1 MRGRRGRSYVPGH
14 EDAERE
20 GRGMS
25 EPTHDGGGE
34 RTRGREGTRAAE
46 EGRGAA
52 EPLGGPGA
60 LRGGGRQDAGPP
72 GAPGAGSGAGAP
84 GAGEAAAVRA
94 ATGTLLYG
102 FALSR
107 VTGAF
112 VRLGIPDA
120 LAGTALPADRLAHA
134 TGTHE
139 PSLRRLLR
147 AASALGLLTVRP
159 GGHYELTLL
168 GELFRDDPRLR
179 RLAELYGEPAVW
191 RAYGALEDAVRDG
204 GSAFRHAHGT
214 GLFTALETDGPLA
227 ARFTGAMG
235 TVTAAQTEQVV
246 SGFDFGGIG
255 HLVDV
260 GGGDGTLLAALLRAY
275 PRLRGT
281 LLERPAALAAA
292 PPVLRAAGVADR
304 CALLEGDFFAAVPV
318 GGGGPADACLLKN
331 ILHNFGDDDCVR
343 VLRACRAALRPG
355 GRVLVPALVL
365 PEAGG
370 GAGTQPDAETAV
382 ALSDVEMMVLT
393 AGRERTLAEY
403 RALFARA
410 GLALPP
416 GAPPALP
423 GLPHHSMLE
432 GTDGTEHGTREAR
445 DGAAVRR

>member
-1 MRGRRGRSYVPGH
+1 
-14 EDAERE
+14 
-20 GRGMS
+20 MS
-25 EPTHDGGGE
+25 EPTHDGSTGE
-34 RTRGREGTRAAE
+34 AGNSGR
-46 EGRGAA
+46 
-52 EPLGGPGA
+52 
-60 LRGGGRQDAGPP
+60 
-72 GAPGAGSGAGAP
+72 AGSGGGKA
-84 GAGEAAAVRA
+84 AGEDAAVRA

-107 VTGAF
+107 ITAAF

-120 LAGTALPADRLAHA
+120 LAGGPLPADRLAHA

-147 AASALGLLTVRP
+147 AATALGLLTVRP
-159 GGHYELTLL
+159 GGYCELTLL

-179 RLAELYGEPAVW
+179 RLAELYGDPAVW
-191 RAYGALEDAVRDG
+191 EAYGALEDAVRDG
-204 GSAFRHAHGT
+204 GSAFAHAHGA
-214 GLFTALETDGPLA
+214 GLFAALETDGPLA
-227 ARFTGAMG
+227 ARFTEAMG
-235 TVTAAQTEQVV
+235 TVTAAQTAPVV
-246 SGFDFGGIG
+246 SGFDFGGVG

-275 PRLRGT
+275 PHLRAT

-292 PPVLRAAGVADR
+292 PRVLRAAGVADR
-304 CALLEGDFFAAVPV
+304 CTLVEGDFFAAVPV

-331 ILHNFGDDDCVR
+331 VLHNFGDDDCVR

-365 PEAGG
+365 PEA
-370 GAGTQPDAETAV
+370 ADAARTRADAEVAM

-410 GLALPP
+410 GLVLPP
-416 GAPPALP
+416 QPPPVLP
-423 GLPHHSMLE
+423 GLPHHHMLE
-432 GTDGTEHGTREAR
+432 GTRGTDDETQEAR
-445 DGAAVRR
+445 DAAAVRR

>member
-1 MRGRRGRSYVPGH
+1 
-14 EDAERE
+14 
-20 GRGMS
+20 MS

-34 RTRGREGTRAAE
+34 RTRERDERDRQEGTRPAGA
-46 EGRGAA
+46 GRGA
-52 EPLGGPGA
+52 EPREGQGA
-60 LRGGGRQDAGPP
+60 LRPGGRQHAGQQGAGTAAGQGAGRGGGGR
-72 GAPGAGSGAGAP
+72 GAE
-84 GAGEAAAVRA
+84 EAAAVRA
-94 ATGTLLYG
+94 ATGTLVYG

-107 VTGAF
+107 ITGAF

-134 TGTHE
+134 TGTDE

-147 AASALGLLTVRP
+147 AATALGLLTVRP
-159 GGHYELTLL
+159 GRRYELTLL

-179 RLAELYGEPAVW
+179 RLAELYGDPAVW
-191 RAYGALEDAVRDG
+191 QAYGALEDAVRDG
-204 GSAFRHAHGT
+204 GSAFHHAHGT
-214 GLFTALETDGPLA
+214 GLFAALETDGPLA
-227 ARFTGAMG
+227 ARFNKAMG
-235 TVTAAQTEQVV
+235 TVTAAVTEPVLA
-246 SGFDFGGIG
+246 GFDFGGIR

-275 PRLRGT
+275 PHLRGT

-292 PPVLRAAGVADR
+292 PGVLRAAGVADR
-304 CALLEGDFFAAVPV
+304 CTLVEGDFFAAVTA
-318 GGGGPADACLLKN
+318 GDGGGPADACLLKN

-365 PEAGG
+365 PEAAGG
-370 GAGTQPDAETAV
+370 SRTQADAEVAM

-403 RALFARA
+403 RGLFARA

-416 GAPPALP
+416 ELPPALP
-423 GLPHHSMLE
+423 GLAHHHMLE
-432 GTDGTEHGTREAR
+432 GTSGTPHETEEAR
-445 DGAAVRR
+445 DAAAVRR

>member
-1 MRGRRGRSYVPGH
+1 
-14 EDAERE
+14 
-20 GRGMS
+20 MS
-25 EPTHDGGGE
+25 EPTHDGGRE
-34 RTRGREGTRAAE
+34 PTHEQEGTRPAGEGGGAE
-46 EGRGAA
+46 PRGGRGALHGTGRQGSA
-52 EPLGGPGA
+52 GTGGPGA
-60 LRGGGRQDAGPP
+60 GRGAGGRTAEETEE
-72 GAPGAGSGAGAP
+72 AE
-84 GAGEAAAVRA
+84 EAAVLA
-94 ATGTLLYG
+94 ATGTLVYG

-107 VTGAF
+107 ITGAF

-147 AASALGLLTVRP
+147 AATALGLLTVRP
-159 GGHYELTLL
+159 GGRYELTLL

-179 RLAELYGEPAVW
+179 RLAELYGDPAVW
-191 RAYGALEDAVRDG
+191 QAYGALEDAVRDG
-204 GSAFRHAHGT
+204 GSAFRHAHGV

-227 ARFTGAMG
+227 ARFTEAMG
-235 TVTAAQTEQVV
+235 TVTAAVTEPVLA
-246 SGFDFGGIG
+246 GFDFGGIR

-275 PRLRGT
+275 PHLRGT

-292 PPVLRAAGVADR
+292 PRVLRAAGVADR
-304 CALLEGDFFAAVPV
+304 CALVEGDFFTAVRT
-318 GGGGPADACLLKN
+318 GDGGPADACLLKN

-343 VLRACRAALRPG
+343 VLRACRGALRPG

-365 PEAGG
+365 PEAGS
-370 GAGTQPDAETAV
+370 GARTQADAEVAV

-403 RALFARA
+403 RVLFARA

-416 GAPPALP
+416 EPPPALP
-423 GLPHHSMLE
+423 GPAHHHMLE
-432 GTDGTEHGTREAR
+432 GTSGTRSETEEER
-445 DGAAVRR
+445 DAAAVRR